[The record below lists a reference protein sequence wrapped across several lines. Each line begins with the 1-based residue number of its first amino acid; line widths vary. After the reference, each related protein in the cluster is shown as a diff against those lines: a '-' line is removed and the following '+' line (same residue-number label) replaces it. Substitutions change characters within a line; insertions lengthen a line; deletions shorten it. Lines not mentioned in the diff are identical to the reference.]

1 MIFYCRAIGGWRD
14 ERFVEGEDQLQVAL
28 LPHCLDAVD
37 HDEADIMDEEP
48 ATAVSVVQERQSR
61 RARDN

>member
-1 MIFYCRAIGGWRD
+1 M
-14 ERFVEGEDQLQVAL
+14 EGEDQLQVAL